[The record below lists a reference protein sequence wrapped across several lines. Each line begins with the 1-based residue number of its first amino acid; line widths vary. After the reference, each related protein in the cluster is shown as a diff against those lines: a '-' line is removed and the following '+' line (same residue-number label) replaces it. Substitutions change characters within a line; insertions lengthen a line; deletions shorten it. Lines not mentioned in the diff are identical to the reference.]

1 MPMSE
6 SRLSPNNNLILASLP
21 PSEYQRLAP
30 HLEPVS
36 LSLGQ
41 VLYERRE
48 AIEYIYFPTHSMVS
62 LVALLRDEAITEFA
76 LVGNE
81 GIVGISVLLGSNITN
96 SRAIVQLAGTAQK
109 IDANILK
116 TEFQRG
122 QNLHKLSL
130 LYTQALLTQVAQNA
144 VCKSHH
150 NIESRLARWLLLV
163 QDCIKT
169 DELHLTQKYIS
180 YLLGTRRAT
189 ITEAASSLQEK
200 GAISYSRGKIT
211 VINRETLA
219 VNACECYEV
228 VHDEYH
234 RLFGVEN
241 D

>member
-1 MPMSE
+1 MSI
-6 SRLSPNNNLILASLP
+6 SKTRQLSDNNLILATLP
-21 PSEYQRLAP
+21 REEYQRLAP
-30 HLEPVS
+30 YLETVY

-48 AIEYIYFPTHSMVS
+48 VIEYIYFPTHSMVS
-62 LVALLRDEAITEFA
+62 LVALLRDELITEFA

-81 GIVGISVLLGSNITN
+81 GIVGIPVLLGSNITN

-122 QNLHKLSL
+122 QNLQKLSL
-130 LYTQALLTQVAQNA
+130 LYTQALLNQVAQNA

-150 NIESRLARWLLLV
+150 NVENRLARWLLSV
-163 QDCIKT
+163 QDCVKT
-169 DELHLTQKYIS
+169 DELQLTQKYIS

-189 ITEAASSLQEK
+189 ITEAAISLQDK
-200 GAISYSRGKIT
+200 GAISYSRGKI
-211 VINRETLA
+211 IILDREILA

-228 VHDEYH
+228 VREEYH
-234 RLFGVEN
+234 RLFGVKK